1 MRSDL
6 PTGTVTFLFTDVE
19 GSTSLLRDLGAE
31 AYADALAKHR
41 RIVREA
47 CEAEHGV
54 EVDTQGDALFF
65 AFPTAPGA
73 LAAASSFTVSL
84 ETSGQIRVRVGIH
97 TGTPLV
103 GDEGYIG
110 HDVHRAARI
119 AASGHGGQVLV
130 SASAASLVETELT
143 DLGEHRFK
151 DLSARERVFQLGDL
165 EFPKLK
171 SLYQTNL
178 PVPATPFLGRER
190 ELGDVVSLLGRDD
203 VRLCTLTGAGGTG
216 KTRLAVQAA
225 AEVAE
230 LFPDGTFWV
239 PLAPLRDPGFVLA
252 TVAEV
257 MEFREQ
263 AGQSPLES
271 LATAL
276 AGKAMLLVLDNAEH
290 LLPALASDVAALAAA
305 VPTLTFVVTSRERLR
320 IAGEHAFPVAT
331 LADEDAVRLF
341 HARARAV
348 DPTFSSNGA
357 VQQLCQRLDNLP
369 LALELAAA
377 RTALLSPEQLLER
390 LGGRLD
396 VLTGERDTDPRQQ
409 TLRATIAWSHDLL
422 SMDEQQAFARMS
434 VFAGGCTLEAA
445 EQICESDLDT
455 FQSLLDKSLIRRR
468 DLESDP
474 RIWMLETIREFAAE
488 QLAASGQAERI
499 ARRHLAYYLAFAEDV
514 DERRK
519 VGDYEL
525 GRIEQERDNLRSAFD
540 TAIALDPEQA
550 LELAARLGLYWNRR
564 GLYREGRQRLAA
576 ALAAAPA
583 ARASARARA
592 LSEAGNLALWQADLD
607 AAEQLGR
614 EALGLARE
622 NGDRSGS
629 AYALNLLGM
638 IAMDRDSSAAV
649 ELFEESLAEYEAAG
663 DETGRLTTLQNL
675 AANALA
681 RGDNELA
688 ISLLRERVAGTRG
701 RNTYSLALAIGLL
714 GFALAANGESEE
726 ARQSFEESLEICRV
740 HGFSRVEAEV
750 LSGLADL
757 MRTASPSN
765 ALEYYRESIELA
777 WEMGYLALVSLCL
790 RGIAAIALAG
800 GDARDAA
807 TLLGVFAGL
816 VERIAA
822 ILSPAEKEDLDAT
835 TAQARE
841 ALGNDAFNAAWAE
854 GCSLSFDQ
862 AVDLA
867 LSVTAIAPR

>member
-1 MRSDL
+1 VRSEL

-19 GSTSLLRDLGAE
+19 GSTKLLHELGSE
-31 AYADALAKHR
+31 QYADALAEHR
-41 RIVREA
+41 RVVRGA
-47 CEAEHGV
+47 CAAEGGI

-73 LAAASSFTVSL
+73 LAAASSFTASL
-84 ETSGQIRVRVGIH
+84 EANGQIRVRVGIH

-119 AASGHGGQVLV
+119 GASGHGGQVLV
-130 SASAASLVETELT
+130 SASTASLVETALT

-151 DLSARERVFQLGDL
+151 DLSARERVFQLGDV

-190 ELGDVVSLLGRDD
+190 ELGEVVSLLARDD

-230 LFPDGTFWV
+230 LFPDGVFWA
-239 PLAPLRDPGFVLA
+239 PLAPLRDPGLVLA

-257 MEFREQ
+257 MEFKEQ

-271 LATAL
+271 LAAAL
-276 AGKAMLLVLDNAEH
+276 AGKGMLLVLDNAEH

-305 VPTLTFVVTSRERLR
+305 VPTVTFVVTSRERLR
-320 IAGEHAFPVAT
+320 IAGEHAFPVPT

-357 VQQLCQRLDNLP
+357 VRQLCERLDNLP

-377 RTALLSPEQLLER
+377 RTGLLSPEQLLER
-390 LGGRLD
+390 LGRRLD
-396 VLTGERDTDPRQQ
+396 ILTGARASDPRQQ

-422 SMDEQQAFARMS
+422 SADEQEAFARMS
-434 VFAGGCTLEAA
+434 VFAGGCTLGAA
-445 EQICESDLDT
+445 EQVCESDLDT
-455 FQSLLDKSLIRRR
+455 LQSLLDKSLIRRR
-468 DLESDP
+468 EGQSEP
-474 RIWMLETIREFAAE
+474 RLWMLETIREFAAE
-488 QLAASGQAERI
+488 QLAASGETEQI
-499 ARRHLAYYLAFAEDV
+499 ARRHLAYYAAVVEDV

-519 VGDYEL
+519 VGGYEL
-525 GRIEQERDNLRSAFD
+525 GPIEEERDNVRSAFD
-540 TAIALDPEQA
+540 TAIAFDPEQA

-564 GLYREGRQRLAA
+564 GFYREGRQRLAA

-614 EALGLARE
+614 EALALARE
-622 NGDRSGS
+622 GGDRSGS
-629 AYALNLLGM
+629 GYALNLLGM
-638 IAMDRDSSAAV
+638 IAMDRDPSAAD
-649 ELFEESLAEYEAAG
+649 ELYAQSLAEYEAAG
-663 DETGRLTTLQNL
+663 DEKGRLAPLQNL

-681 RGDNELA
+681 RGDNERA

-701 RNTYSLALAIGLL
+701 RDTYSLALAIGLL
-714 GFALAANGESEE
+714 GFALAANGESAE
-726 ARQSFEESLEICRV
+726 ARQSFEESLEMCRV
-740 HGFSRVEAEV
+740 HGFSRAEAEV
-750 LSGLADL
+750 LGGLANL
-757 MRTASPSN
+757 MRTTSPAR
-765 ALEYYRESIELA
+765 ALDYYRESIELA
-777 WEMGYLALVSLCL
+777 WEMGYLAQVADCL
-790 RGIAAIALAG
+790 RGVAAIALAG

-816 VERIAA
+816 VERIGATLNPGEQEELDAA
-822 ILSPAEKEDLDAT
+822 I
-835 TAQARE
+835 AQARE
-841 ALGNDAFNAAWAE
+841 ALGNDAFDAAWAV
-854 GCSLSFDQ
+854 GGGLGLDQ
-862 AVDLA
+862 AVELA
-867 LSVTAIAPR
+867 RSVSR